1 MKVVS
6 DEKIS
11 GKAGSAAEKNL
22 ATKFDSDVNGVNSV
36 NNRMIIE

>member
-11 GKAGSAAEKNL
+11 GKAGSAAETNL
-22 ATKFDSDVNGVNSV
+22 TTKFASDINGVNSV